1 MKKIGFWTAI
11 SLVVGNILGVGIFTT
26 MGYLTNY
33 IHNPYHILLAWLT
46 GAVYAFSGSKVYGL
60 LAQKMPYRGGDYVYL
75 KKHFHPYF
83 SYLFGWSGLFITYTG
98 SIAALGIGAAHYFNE
113 LVPCFNLAYEF
124 FSFELLGF
132 TIGLD
137 GFKLFGIMIILLFT
151 HLNYLGIRT
160 GGVTQ
165 NVLTGSIVTMMLLFI
180 LFGYFSGADQLIPI
194 ASDSMTT
201 ELSNFFTA
209 LVAVLFTFMGWTTIV
224 YIANEIENA
233 ERVIPKALVTGTLAV
248 VVLYMAINYVFLSTF
263 PARELTDVINAAS
276 KVAGKLWG
284 IEAKLMVA
292 AMILVAI
299 LSSLNSTVLSGPRIY
314 QAMAADGYLWQELAR
329 MHKRYDTPYHALWA
343 QGLWSGVLLFSGTFN
358 QLLTIVVAA
367 ILLFSIFSAIVSLKI
382 LISDRIQGIALW
394 IYNII
399 YLFLCAII
407 LINILINQFLESL
420 IGFLILSISLPFY
433 FYQSKR

>member
-1 MKKIGFWTAI
+1 MKKIGFWTAL

-26 MGYLTNY
+26 MGYLTKY
-33 IHNPYHILLAWLT
+33 IQNPYHVLLAWLT
-46 GAVYAFSGSKVYGL
+46 GAVYAISGARVYGL
-60 LAQKMPYRGGDYVYL
+60 LAKKMPYRGGDYVYL
-75 KKHFHPYF
+75 KNHFHPYF
-83 SYLFGWSGLFITYTG
+83 AYLFGWSGLFITYTG

-113 LVPCFNLAYEF
+113 LVPFFHLAYEF
-124 FSFELLGF
+124 FSFEMWGL

-137 GFKLFGIMIILLFT
+137 GFKLFGILIILLFT

-160 GGVTQ
+160 GGGTQ
-165 NVLTGSIVTMMLLFI
+165 NVLTASIVSMMLIFI
-180 LFGYFSGADQLIPI
+180 IFGYFGGADRLIPV
-194 ASDSMTT
+194 AAESMTT
-201 ELSNFFTA
+201 KPGNFFTA

-224 YIANEIENA
+224 YIANEIEDA
-233 ERVIPKALVTGTLAV
+233 ERIIPKALVSGTLAV

-263 PARELTDVINAAS
+263 PAAELTNVINVAS

-284 IEAKLMVA
+284 TEAKLLVA

-314 QAMAADGYLWQELAR
+314 QAMAADGFLWPGLAR
-329 MHKRYDTPYHALWA
+329 MHKRYDTPHHALWS
-343 QGLWSGVLLFSGTFN
+343 QGIWSVVLLFSGTFN

-367 ILLFSIFSAIVSLKI
+367 ILLFSILSALVSLKI
-382 LISDRIQGIALW
+382 LINERQQGIALW

-399 YLFLCAII
+399 YLMLCSVI
-407 LINILINQFLESL
+407 LINILMNQFLESL

-433 FYQSKR
+433 YYQAKR